1 MTDIQLITWL
11 AAIFV
16 ICGMLLGN
24 RITVW
29 RARRHFSHTEDDLAL
44 LEFKWAKYDELI
56 RIDAGEMHPD
66 YHLDAKQKK
75 ELEELERYLAIGA
88 TFLVNEIREIRKTL

>member
-56 RIDAGEMHPD
+56 RIDAGKMHPD

-88 TFLVNEIREIRKTL
+88 TFLVRDIREIRRVL